1 MDPND
6 ESVVYRTSKDENEEK
21 NCRSLLLKETP
32 IEFRPTLEQAGV
44 SGPRTISDDLYRV
57 ILPLK
62 LSMIPSERFAISM
75 LAPIRLFPTQ
85 KDYFHFT
92 MLKLLKFSQL

>member
-44 SGPRTISDDLYRV
+44 SGVRTITDDNRFIYR
-57 ILPLK
+57 
-62 LSMIPSERFAISM
+62 S
-75 LAPIRLFPTQ
+75 IRKSGSNP
-85 KDYFHFT
+85 DPY
-92 MLKLLKFSQL
+92 

>member
-62 LSMIPSERFAISM
+62 LSMIPSERLQLKMHQM
-75 LAPIRLFPTQ
+75 LV
-85 KDYFHFT
+85 
-92 MLKLLKFSQL
+92 S

>member
-44 SGPRTISDDLYRV
+44 SGPRTISEDLY
-57 ILPLK
+57 
-62 LSMIPSERFAISM
+62 
-75 LAPIRLFPTQ
+75 
-85 KDYFHFT
+85 
-92 MLKLLKFSQL
+92 